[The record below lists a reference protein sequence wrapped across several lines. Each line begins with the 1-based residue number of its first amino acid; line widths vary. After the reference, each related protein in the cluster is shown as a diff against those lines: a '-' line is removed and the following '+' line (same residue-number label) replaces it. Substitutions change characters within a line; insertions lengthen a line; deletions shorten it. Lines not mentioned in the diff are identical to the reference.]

1 MTRPSAMSV
10 TRALVWFAAA
20 YGLAL
25 VGYLVIN
32 AVSSRW
38 LGTAEYGYF
47 VIAVTTSLV
56 IGQLGLLGAHR
67 GGLREAAVMGETDD
81 PERLARLRSDV
92 RVALLLTIPVAAAIS
107 GVVISLITGDTTATR
122 IVAGAGFA
130 ALVWLGGVQK
140 LWANLLRGLGAIKFA
155 SLLEGRSGGG
165 LVACGQAVALLLV
178 WLLLPDTGLTGAL
191 AAMAVGFAGPVL
203 IAGVMVHRR
212 WAHVP
217 GRTPLWSGARDSVRR
232 NWRFAI
238 NQFAVYAGMTVELWV
253 AGLVFGE
260 VDASHYAAAQRLSL
274 LLAIPMTA
282 VQVVFAPVAARMLDQ
297 GRTEDLQAVLRT
309 GATAAGVVTSFV
321 WIPMLI
327 APGAVLALV
336 LGEPFRGAAAPLVV
350 LTLGGLAN
358 VVVGLAGTALTMSH
372 REGVVAAVQTGS
384 VVARI
389 ACGFTAAILWGPVGL
404 AASAALVAAA
414 TYGLMWWQAK
424 RLLGVRTD
432 VTLRPRLSLLGRTS
446 A

>member
-1 MTRPSAMSV
+1 MRRPDAMSV
-10 TRALVWFAAA
+10 ARALSWFTAA

-56 IGQLGLLGAHR
+56 VGQLGLLGAHR
-67 GGLREAAVMGETDD
+67 GGLREAAIMGDTDD

-92 RVALLLTIPVAAAIS
+92 RVALLLTLPLAAAIS
-107 GVVISLITGDTTATR
+107 GLVMSLITGDTTGTR

-140 LWANLLRGLGAIKFA
+140 LWANLLRGLGAIRFA

-165 LVACGQAVALLLV
+165 LVSLGQALALLLV
-178 WLLLPDTGLTGAL
+178 WQLLPETGLTGAL
-191 AAMAVGFAGPVL
+191 VAMAVGFAGPVVA
-203 IAGVMVHRR
+203 AGLMVRRR

-217 GRTPLWSGARDSVRR
+217 GRTFLLRATRSSVSR
-232 NWRFAI
+232 NWRFAV
-238 NQFAVYAGMTVELWV
+238 NQFAVYAAMTVELWV
-253 AGLVFGE
+253 AGLVFDA
-260 VDASHYAAAQRLSL
+260 VDVSHYSGAQRLSL

-282 VQVVFAPVAARMLDQ
+282 IQVVFAPVAARMLDR
-297 GRTEDLQAVLRT
+297 GRTADLQAVLRT

-321 WIPMLI
+321 WIPMLV
-327 APGAVLALV
+327 APELV
-336 LGEPFRGAAAPLVV
+336 LGVVLGDPFRAAAAPLVV

-372 REGVVAAVQTGS
+372 REGVVAAVQAGS
-384 VVARI
+384 VVARVVL
-389 ACGFTAAILWGPVGL
+389 GFGAAILWGPVGL
-404 AASAALVAAA
+404 AASAALVSAI
-414 TYGLMWWQAK
+414 TYGLMWWQAW

-432 VTLRPRLSLLGRTS
+432 VTLRPRLGLLKRTI

>member
-1 MTRPSAMSV
+1 MRRPPGMSV
-10 TRALVWFAAA
+10 ARALFWFAAA

-67 GGLREAAVMGETDD
+67 GGLRDAAVMGDTDD
-81 PERLARLRSDV
+81 PERLARLRADV
-92 RVALLLTIPVAAAIS
+92 RVALLLTLPLAAAIS
-107 GVVISLITGDTTATR
+107 GLVMSAISSDSTATR
-122 IVAGAGFA
+122 VVAGVGFA

-140 LWANLLRGLGAIKFA
+140 LWANLLRGLGAIRFA

-165 LVACGQAVALLLV
+165 LVSLGQALALVLV
-178 WLLLPDTGLTGAL
+178 WRLFPDTGLTGAL
-191 AAMAVGFAGPVL
+191 AAMAIGFAGPVVV
-203 IAGVMVHRR
+203 AGLMVHRR

-217 GRTPLWSGARDSVRR
+217 GRTSLLRAARSSVTR
-232 NWRFAI
+232 NWRFAV

-253 AGLVFGE
+253 AGLVFDA
-260 VDASHYAAAQRLSL
+260 VDASHYAGAQRLSL
-274 LLAIPMTA
+274 MLAIPMTA
-282 VQVVFAPVAARMLDQ
+282 IQVVFAPVAARMLDR

-309 GATAAGVVTSFV
+309 GATVAGVVTSFV
-321 WIPMLI
+321 WVPMLV
-327 APGAVLALV
+327 APGFVLATV
-336 LGEPFRGAAAPLVV
+336 LGEPFRAAAAPLVV
-350 LTLGGLAN
+350 LTLAGLAN

-372 REGVVAAVQTGS
+372 REGVVAAVQTVS
-384 VVARI
+384 VMARVV
-389 ACGFTAAILWGPVGL
+389 CGFVGAILGGPVGL
-404 AASAALVAAA
+404 AASAALVSVV
-414 TYGLMWWQAK
+414 TYSVMWWQAW

-432 VTLRPRLSLLGRTS
+432 ITLRPRLRLLGSTT

>member
-1 MTRPSAMSV
+1 MTRPSAVSV

-25 VGYLVIN
+25 VGYVVIN
-32 AVSSRW
+32 GVSSRW

-56 IGQLGLLGAHR
+56 VGQMGLLGAHR
-67 GGLREAAVMGETDD
+67 GGLREAAVMGDTDD
-81 PERLARLRSDV
+81 PVRLAQLRADV
-92 RVALLLTIPVAAAIS
+92 RVALLLSLPLAAAGS
-107 GVVISLITGDTTATR
+107 GLVMSLITGDTTATR

-140 LWANLLRGLGAIKFA
+140 LWANLLRGLGAIRFA

-165 LVACGQAVALLLV
+165 LVSLGQAVALVLV
-178 WLLLPDTGLTGAL
+178 WRLLPETGLTGAL
-191 AAMAVGFAGPVL
+191 VAMAVGFAGPVVA
-203 IAGVMVHRR
+203 AGLMVRRR

-217 GRTPLWSGARDSVRR
+217 GQTSLWRASRSSISR
-232 NWRFAI
+232 NWRFAL
-238 NQFAVYAGMTVELWV
+238 NQVAVYAALTVELWV
-253 AGLVFGE
+253 AGLVFDA
-260 VDASHYAAAQRLSL
+260 VDASHYSAAQRVSL
-274 LLAIPMTA
+274 LLMIPMTA
-282 VQVVFAPVAARMLDQ
+282 MQVVFAPVAARMLDR
-297 GRTEDLQAVLRT
+297 GRTADLQAVLRT
-309 GATAAGVVTSFV
+309 GATAAAVITSFV
-321 WIPMLI
+321 WVPLLV
-327 APGAVLALV
+327 APGFVLSVV
-336 LGEPFRGAAAPLVV
+336 LGEPFRAAAAPLVV

-384 VVARI
+384 VVARVVL
-389 ACGFTAAILWGPVGL
+389 GFAGAILWGPVGL
-404 AASAALVAAA
+404 AMSAALVSAL
-414 TYGLMWWQAK
+414 TYGLMWWQAW

-432 VTLRPRLSLLGRTS
+432 LTLRPRLGLFKQTV

>member
-1 MTRPSAMSV
+1 MTRPAAVSV
-10 TRALVWFAAA
+10 LRALVWFTAA

-67 GGLREAAVMGETDD
+67 GGLREAAVMGDTDD

-92 RVALLLTIPVAAAIS
+92 RVALLLTLPLAAAIS
-107 GVVISLITGDTTATR
+107 GAVVSLMIGDTAATR

-130 ALVWLGGVQK
+130 GLVWLGGVQK

-165 LVACGQAVALLLV
+165 LVACGQAGALLLV
-178 WLLLPDTGLTGAL
+178 WQVLPETGLTGAL

-203 IAGVMVHRR
+203 VAGLMVRRR

-217 GRTPLWSGARDSVRR
+217 GRTPLRWAARDSVRR

-238 NQFAVYAGMTVELWV
+238 NQFAVYASMTVELWI
-253 AGLVFGE
+253 AGLVFSE
-260 VDASHYAAAQRLSL
+260 VDASHYAAAQRLAL

-282 VQVVFAPVAARMLDQ
+282 IQVVFAPVAARMLDR

-321 WIPMLI
+321 WIPMLV

-336 LGEPFRGAAAPLVV
+336 LGEDFREAAAPLVV

-389 ACGFTAAILWGPVGL
+389 GCGFAAAILWGPVGL
-404 AASAALVAAA
+404 AASAALIAAA
-414 TYGLMWWQAK
+414 TYGLMWWQAW

-432 VTLRPRLSLLGRTS
+432 ITLRPRLSLFKRTS

>member
-1 MTRPSAMSV
+1 MRRPDAVSV
-10 TRALVWFAAA
+10 ARALIWFTAA

-56 IGQLGLLGAHR
+56 IGQLGLVGAHR
-67 GGLREAAVMGETDD
+67 GGLREAAVMGDTDD
-81 PERLARLRSDV
+81 PERLARLRADV
-92 RVALLLTIPVAAAIS
+92 RVALLLTLPLAAAVS
-107 GVVISLITGDTTATR
+107 GLVVCLITGDTTGTR

-140 LWANLLRGLGAIKFA
+140 LWANLLRGLGAIRFA

-165 LVACGQAVALLLV
+165 LVSLGQAIALLLV
-178 WLLLPDTGLTGAL
+178 WQLLPDTGLTGAL
-191 AAMAVGFAGPVL
+191 VAMALGFAGPVVV
-203 IAGVMVHRR
+203 AGLLVRRR

-217 GRTPLWSGARDSVRR
+217 GRTSLWRAARDSVSR
-232 NWRFAI
+232 NWRFAV
-238 NQFAVYAGMTVELWV
+238 NQFAVYAALTVELWV
-253 AGLVFGE
+253 AGLVFDA
-260 VDASHYAAAQRLSL
+260 VDASHYSAAQRMSL
-274 LLAIPMTA
+274 LLMIPMTA
-282 VQVVFAPVAARMLDQ
+282 IQVVFAPVAARMLHQ
-297 GRTEDLQAVLRT
+297 GRTADLQAVLRT

-321 WIPMLI
+321 WIPMLV
-327 APGAVLALV
+327 APAWV
-336 LGEPFRGAAAPLVV
+336 LGVALGDPFRAAAAPLVV
-350 LTLGGLAN
+350 LTIGGLAN

-384 VVARI
+384 VVAR
-389 ACGFTAAILWGPVGL
+389 AALGFGAAILWGPVGL
-404 AASAALVAAA
+404 AASAALVSVI
-414 TYGLMWWQAK
+414 TYGLMWWQAW

-432 VTLRPRLSLLGRTS
+432 MTLRPRLGLFKRTT